1 MKVVVSIS
9 LGSSKRNS
17 RVETTLLGTPIILER
32 IGVDG
37 DRQRARQLFQEMDG
51 KVDAF
56 GLGGADLGFWVD
68 NHWQRLHSVANI
80 VDGLTT
86 PVADGG
92 ALRRIIERRCAQRLE
107 QQTAPILPKR
117 VLVCT
122 AAARYDLA
130 RGFVEAG
137 YEYIFGDLGFAAG
150 IPIPVRS
157 LRSLHLLA
165 RLLFPVFARLPF
177 TWLYPTGEKQ
187 EEIKP
192 RFPHWFEW
200 ATVIADD
207 FHYVRR
213 HMPDRLDGKVI
224 VTNTTTAQDVEL
236 LRQRGLRT
244 LVTTTPRLNGRS
256 FGTNVI
262 EAALIAIAGKGRA
275 LTADE
280 IVTMLRPDDLTPVVE
295 ELNPAR

>member
-37 DRQRARQLFQEMDG
+37 DRQRARRLFLEMDS

-56 GLGGADLGFWVD
+56 GFGGADMGFWVD
-68 NHWQRLHSVANI
+68 NHWQRLHSVASL
-80 VDGLTT
+80 VDGVKT

-92 ALRRIIERRCAQRLE
+92 RLRRVIERKCVQRMTPL
-107 QQTAPILPKR
+107 TAPISPKR

-130 RGFVEAG
+130 RSFVDAG
-137 YEYIFGDLGFAAG
+137 YDFLFGDLGFAAG
-150 IPIPVRS
+150 LPLPVRS
-157 LRSLHLLA
+157 LRSLHILA
-165 RLLFPVFARLPF
+165 RVLFPIFARLPF
-177 TWLYPTGEKQ
+177 EWLYPTGEKQ
-187 EEIKP
+187 QEIHPK
-192 RFPHWFEW
+192 FSTWFQW
-200 ATVIADD
+200 ATVFADD

-213 HMPDRLDGKVI
+213 HLPDRLDGKII

-244 LVTTTPRLNGRS
+244 LVTTTPRLDGRS

-262 EAALIAIAGKGRA
+262 EAGLIAISGKGRP
-275 LTADE
+275 LTPDE
-280 IVTMLRPDDLTPVVE
+280 IRAMLHADDLTPSVL

>member
-1 MKVVVSIS
+1 MKIVVSIS

-37 DRQRARQLFQEMDG
+37 DRQLARRLFLDMDG

-56 GLGGADLGFWVD
+56 GFGGADLGFWVD
-68 NHWQRLHSVANI
+68 NHWQRLHSVASL
-80 VDGLTT
+80 VDGVRT

-92 ALRRIIERRCAQRLE
+92 MLRRIVERNCAQRMERL
-107 QQTAPILPKR
+107 TSPIFPKR

-130 RGFVEAG
+130 RSFVDAG
-137 YEYIFGDLGFAAG
+137 YDYLFGDLGFAAG
-150 IPIPVRS
+150 LPVPVRS
-157 LRSLHLLA
+157 LRTLHLLA
-165 RLLFPVFARLPF
+165 RVLFPLFARLPF
-177 TWLYPTGEKQ
+177 DWLYPTGDKQ
-187 EEIKP
+187 QEIHPK
-192 RFPHWFEW
+192 FAHWFDW

-207 FHYVRR
+207 FHYVHR
-213 HMPDRLDGKVI
+213 HLPDRLDGKTI

-262 EAALIAIAGKGRA
+262 EAGLIAISGKGRP
-275 LTADE
+275 LTPDE
-280 IVTMLRPDDLTPVVE
+280 IRAMLHPDDLAPSIT